1 MKTIFQNLKE
11 SIKRYPVEAFF
22 IIAIGIMFGFL
33 FTAIYLIPGDTT
45 IGQVSG
51 YYFSRISVYSP
62 IISGIIVTRI
72 LFLRKGN
79 NSFFRKLKF
88 IVPVWLVALIIQVAD
103 IKLTAPSCVSLTG
116 LVLLAIPV
124 SFLPAWVISSA
135 ISGSDSIRKLLAT
148 LVKPGGGIVY
158 YLVALLTFPFIMVAG
173 SVIANIINDRAW
185 FPAISQLMNLSYTVL
200 ISFLSVLFYAGGINE
215 EAGWRGFAQKRLQS
229 KYSPIV
235 TVFIL
240 WIFMVIWHI
249 PNDLLQYQNG
259 GYLMVR
265 IMAYPF
271 ITILFSW
278 IFNRTGGSILAVAIF
293 HASMNSMN
301 PLMGIFPITTAG
313 NIILIIF
320 AVIVVFADKMWRK
333 LPEDHPA
340 VEREI
345 SNTSE

>member
-1 MKTIFQNLKE
+1 MTKVFQNLEE
-11 SIKRYPVEAFF
+11 SIKRHPVEAFF
-22 IIAIGIMFGFL
+22 IVATGIMFGFL
-33 FTAIYLIPGDTT
+33 FPAVYLIPGDTT
-45 IGQVSG
+45 IGQISG

-62 IISGIIVTRI
+62 AISGIIVTRI

-79 NSFFRKLKF
+79 NLFFRKIKF

-103 IKLTAPSCVSLTG
+103 LKLTAPSGVSLTG
-116 LVLLAIPV
+116 LVLLAMPV

-135 ISGSDSIRKLLAT
+135 ISGPESIRKLLAT
-148 LVKPGGGIVY
+148 LIRPGGGIVY
-158 YLVALLTFPFIMVAG
+158 YLVALLTFPFITVAG
-173 SVIANIINDRAW
+173 SVISNYINDRAL

-235 TVFIL
+235 TVLIL

-249 PNDLLQYQNG
+249 PNDLIQYRNG
-259 GYLMVR
+259 GYLIVR
-265 IMAYPF
+265 IMTYPF

-301 PLMGIFPITTAG
+301 PLMGILPITTAG
-313 NIILIIF
+313 NIILILF
-320 AVIVVFADKMWRK
+320 AVLVVFAEKMWHK

-340 VEREI
+340 IEPKI
-345 SNTSE
+345 SSTSD